1 MRTAGRLSL
10 IFAAVLAISGVAA
23 YFYGE
28 HLYTKPGPLAAD
40 KRLVIEKGSG
50 VGQVA
55 ALLHRQGII
64 DNPLVFRLGVR
75 LDGRAEALK
84 AGEFDFPATISMQQA
99 AALIASGKTVL
110 RRLTI
115 AEGLTTRQILTLVEA
130 AEGMT
135 GTTNGQAVPEG
146 SLLPETYFYSW
157 GDTRSALVARMRSAM
172 AAAMAELWPARE
184 AGLSLRTPDEAVILA
199 SIIEKETGIAEER
212 RRVSA
217 VFHNRLKRG
226 MRLQSDPTVVYG
238 LSGGSGGLGRPL
250 TRSDLATPS
259 PYNSYL
265 NHGLPP
271 GPIANP
277 GRAAIEAALNPDNSK
292 DLYFVADGSGGHAF
306 ARTLQEHNRNV
317 ARFRRL
323 QRLQKAKP

>member
-1 MRTAGRLSL
+1 MRTAGRLFL
-10 IFAAVLAISGVAA
+10 IVVALLATGVAAA

-28 HLYTKPGPLAAD
+28 HLYSKPGPLVTD

-64 DNPLVFRLGVR
+64 ENPLVFRLGVR
-75 LDGRAEALK
+75 LEGRADTLK
-84 AGEFDFPATISMQQA
+84 AGEFDFPAAISTRQT

-115 AEGLTTRQILTLVEA
+115 AEGLTTLQILTLVRD
-130 AEGMT
+130 AEGLRGET
-135 GTTNGQAVPEG
+135 DELSVPEG
-146 SLLPETYFYSW
+146 ALLPETYFYSW
-157 GDTRSALVARMRSAM
+157 GDTRGALVARMREAM
-172 AAAMAELWPARE
+172 AAATAELWPARHPRLTLKSPAE
-184 AGLSLRTPDEAVILA
+184 AIILA

-217 VFHNRLKRG
+217 VFHNRLRRG
-226 MRLQSDPTVVYG
+226 MRLQSDPIVVYG
-238 LSGGSGGLGRPL
+238 LVGGLGGLDRPL
-250 TRSDLATPS
+250 SRSDLATPS

-277 GRAAIEAALNPDNSK
+277 GRAAIEAALTPDDSK

-306 ARTLQEHNRNV
+306 ARTLAEHNRNV
-317 ARFRRL
+317 ARYRRL
-323 QRLQKAKP
+323 QRFRKATP

>member
-10 IFAAVLAISGVAA
+10 IFAAVLAISGSAA

-50 VGQVA
+50 VAQVA

-64 DNPLVFRLGVR
+64 DSKLVFLLGVR
-75 LDGRAEALK
+75 LEGQAEALK
-84 AGEFDFPATISMQQA
+84 AGEFDFPAAISMRQA
-99 AALIASGKTVL
+99 AALIVSGKTVL

-115 AEGLTTRQILTLVEA
+115 AEGLTTRQILALVDA
-130 AEGMT
+130 AEGLA
-135 GTTNGQAVPEG
+135 GEAKGQAVPEG
-146 SLLPETYFYSW
+146 ALLPETYFYSW
-157 GDTRSALVARMRSAM
+157 GDTRSTLVARMRNAM
-172 AAAMAELWPARE
+172 TAAVAELWAARE
-184 AGLSLRTPDEAVILA
+184 AGAALRTPDEAIILA

-238 LSGGSGGLGRPL
+238 LAGGSGGMGRPL
-250 TRSDLATPS
+250 TRADLATPS

-277 GRAAIEAALNPDNSK
+277 GRAAIEAALNPDDSK

-323 QRLQKAKP
+323 QRLQNKAP

>member
-1 MRTAGRLSL
+1 MRTVGRLSL
-10 IFAAVLAISGVAA
+10 VVVAVLAISGVTA
-23 YFYGE
+23 YFYGDN
-28 HLYTKPGPLAAD
+28 LYTRPGPLVVD

-64 DNPLVFRLGVR
+64 DNPLVFRVGVR
-75 LDGRAEALK
+75 LDGMADTLK
-84 AGEFDFPATISMQQA
+84 AGEFDFPAATSMRQA
-99 AALIASGKTVL
+99 AVLIASGKTVL

-115 AEGLTTRQILTLVEA
+115 AEGLTTRQILELVGA
-130 AEGMT
+130 AEGLT
-135 GTTNGQAVPEG
+135 GELEEHPVPEG

-157 GDTRSALVARMRSAM
+157 GDTRSALVTRMRNAM
-172 AAAMAELWPARE
+172 AAALSELWRARNPGLTLRSPAE
-184 AGLSLRTPDEAVILA
+184 AIVLA

-238 LSGGSGGLGRPL
+238 LAGGRGGLGRPL

-277 GRAAIEAALNPDNSK
+277 GRAAIEAALTPDDSK

-306 ARTLQEHNRNV
+306 ARTLAEHNRNV
-317 ARFRRL
+317 ARYRRL
-323 QRLQKAKP
+323 QRLQKTTP

>member
-1 MRTAGRLSL
+1 M
-10 IFAAVLAISGVAA
+10 
-23 YFYGE
+23 
-28 HLYTKPGPLAAD
+28 
-40 KRLVIEKGSG
+40 
-50 VGQVA
+50 
-55 ALLHRQGII
+55 LHRQGII

-75 LDGRAEALK
+75 LERTADTLK
-84 AGEFDFPATISMQQA
+84 AGEFDFPAAISMWQA

-115 AEGLTTRQILTLVEA
+115 AEGLTTRQILTLVGT
-130 AEGMT
+130 AEGLT
-135 GTTNGQAVPEG
+135 GETDEQAVPEG
-146 SLLPETYFYSW
+146 TLLPETYFYSW
-157 GDTRSALVARMRSAM
+157 GDTRSDLVTRMRKAM
-172 AAAMAELWPARE
+172 AAATAELWPARD
-184 AGLSLRTPDEAVILA
+184 AGLTLRSTDEAVVLA
-199 SIIEKETGIAEER
+199 SIIEKETGVAEER
-212 RRVSA
+212 HRVSA

-238 LSGGSGGLGRPL
+238 LAGGSGGLGRPL
-250 TRSDLATPS
+250 TRSDLAMPS

-277 GRAAIEAALNPDNSK
+277 GRAAIEAALRPDDSK

-306 ARTLQEHNRNV
+306 ARTLEEHNRNV

-323 QRLQKAKP
+323 QRLRKTAP